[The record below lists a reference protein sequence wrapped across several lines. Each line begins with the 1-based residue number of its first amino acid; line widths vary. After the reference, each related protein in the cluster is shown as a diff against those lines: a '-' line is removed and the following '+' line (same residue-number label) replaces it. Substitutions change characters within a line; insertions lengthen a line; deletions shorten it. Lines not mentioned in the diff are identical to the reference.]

1 MATRK
6 NSTNYSKDEIT
17 RQMKRKL
24 ERTAALARNVKKG
37 KESFTPGAKPMK
49 TKKSNAKTTNKTS
62 KSSRSSTQL
71 RAIFAKKK

>member
-6 NSTNYSKDEIT
+6 NTTNYSKDEMT

-24 ERTAALARNVKKG
+24 ERKVALARNVKKG
-37 KESFTPGAKPMK
+37 KESFTEFPKPAKA
-49 TKKSNAKTTNKTS
+49 KKSNVKTSNKTT
-62 KSSRSSTQL
+62 KSNRSSAQL